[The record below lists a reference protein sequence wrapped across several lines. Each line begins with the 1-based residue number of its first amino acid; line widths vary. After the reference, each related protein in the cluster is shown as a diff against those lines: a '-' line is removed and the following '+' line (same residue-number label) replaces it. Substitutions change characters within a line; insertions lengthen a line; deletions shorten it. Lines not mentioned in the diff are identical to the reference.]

1 MTSNIVYMSGVKSL
15 KGVDVSGKRVLIR
28 VDFNVPMDAH
38 FNISDDSRIRAALP
52 TINYCIDH
60 NASMIT
66 LVSHLGSPRG
76 AYDERFSLKHIQKRL
91 ERLLQREVAF
101 IEDLDAFE
109 TGNRCSPSGQL
120 FLLENIRFHE
130 GEKANDPELSRKLGG
145 LCDVYVNDA
154 FGTSHR
160 KHASTYGITEFVNTR
175 VAGFLMM
182 KEIEA
187 FSKAL
192 EKPMRPIT
200 LVVGGS
206 KISSKITL
214 LTSVLPKIDKLLIGG
229 AMSNTFLQALGYDMQ
244 ASLYEEAFTETA
256 REVLEEAKSHNVKIY
271 LPVDVVITNAIEHPI
286 DVRMVPSQEVLEGFQ
301 AVDIGPATLKLFAEA
316 IELSNTVIWNG
327 PMGIY
332 EVDRFSKGTYKLAGT
347 IADSYAYT
355 IVGGGDTAD
364 AVEKAGEKENF
375 SFISTGGGASLELLE
390 GKVLP
395 GFERLDRL
403 DGPEAG

>member
-1 MTSNIVYMSGVKSL
+1 
-15 KGVDVSGKRVLIR
+15 
-28 VDFNVPMDAH
+28 
-38 FNISDDSRIRAALP
+38 
-52 TINYCIDH
+52 
-60 NASMIT
+60 
-66 LVSHLGSPRG
+66 
-76 AYDERFSLKHIQKRL
+76 
-91 ERLLQREVAF
+91 
-101 IEDLDAFE
+101 
-109 TGNRCSPSGQL
+109 
-120 FLLENIRFHE
+120 
-130 GEKANDPELSRKLGG
+130 
-145 LCDVYVNDA
+145 
-154 FGTSHR
+154 
-160 KHASTYGITEFVNTR
+160 
-175 VAGFLMM
+175 MM
-182 KEIEA
+182 REIEA

-206 KISSKITL
+206 QLSSKITL

-244 ASLYEEAFTETA
+244 ASLYEETYTETA
-256 REVLEEAKSHNVKIY
+256 REVLDEAKSHNVKIY
-271 LPVDVVITNAIEHPI
+271 LPVDVVITDSVEHPI

-316 IELSNTVIWNG
+316 IELSNTIIWNG

-332 EVDRFSKGTYKLAGT
+332 EIDRFSKGSYKLAGT

-364 AVEKAGEKENF
+364 AAEKAGEKENF

-403 DGPEAG
+403 DDPQTG

>member
-1 MTSNIVYMSGVKSL
+1 MTSNITVMGGVKSL
-15 KGVDVSGKRVLIR
+15 KDIDVTGKRVLIR

-38 FNISDDSRIRAALP
+38 FNISDDRRIRAALP

-60 NASMIT
+60 NACSIT
-66 LVSHLGSPRG
+66 LVTHLGRPKG
-76 AYDERFSLKHIQKRL
+76 EYDDRFTLKHIQKRL
-91 ERLLQREVAF
+91 ERLLQKRVEF
-101 IEDLDAFE
+101 IEDFE
-109 TGNRCSPSGQL
+109 ASKEEIGTCSL
-120 FLLENIRFHE
+120 ERVFLLENIRFYA
-130 GEKANDPELSRKLGG
+130 GEKKNDRELSQKLGAI
-145 LCDVYVNDA
+145 CDVFVNDA

-160 KHASTYGITEFVNTR
+160 QHASTYGITEFVDTS

-192 EKPMRPIT
+192 EKPMRPIA
-200 LVVGGS
+200 LVVGGA

-214 LTSVLPKIDKLLIGG
+214 LTSVMPKIDKLIIGG
-229 AMSNTFLQALGYDMQ
+229 AMSNTFLQALGYDMH
-244 ASLYEEAFTETA
+244 ASLFEEEYVETA
-256 REVLEEAKSHNVKIY
+256 REVLEEAKLHKVNVY
-271 LPVDVVITNAIEHPI
+271 LPVDVVITDSIEHPI
-286 DVRMVPSQEVLEGFQ
+286 DVKVVPAQDVLEGFQ
-301 AVDIGPATLKLFAEA
+301 AVDIGPATLKLFSEA
-316 IELSNTVIWNG
+316 IELSNTIIWNG

-332 EVDRFSKGTYKLAGT
+332 EIDKFSKGTFKLAT
-347 IADSYAYT
+347 AIADSYAYT

-403 DGPEAG
+403 D